1 MLYMGDHTFHSI
13 ISRQIDTLVEAGYSI
28 TVLDGSNAN
37 TPPIPAGYTKLVIPP
52 VRLGLFRTGVWKF
65 ARPLLRGRLAELYW
79 TALVCAEL
87 ALTSVRYAA
96 VAFRCDSHVYQAHD
110 LWALLSAVFAGKLRR
125 RPIVYDAHEL
135 ASEQGDTSSLY
146 NSFLRLLERCL
157 IPQSDRLIMPN
168 TSRAQLYKQKY
179 PLKSDPLVVFNC
191 TPRLEL
197 AKTSLLRETL
207 RLPSSTR
214 IVLYHGAFMPGRAL
228 EELIRSAHYF
238 EEGTVLVLIGE
249 QNEYFHQVLQPLW
262 QSENLDDNVFFLPW
276 IPQKELMLY
285 VASSDLGVV
294 IYRNINLNNY
304 LCAPTK
310 LYEYIMAGVPV
321 VASDFPELQHLFTEY
336 PIGLMF
342 NPDDPQSIAGAIN
355 DFFRTESERRV
366 QIEHYLGLAR
376 LRFNWELESQKLTS
390 LFQSLSQIHGAVVD
404 HS

>member
-1 MLYMGDHTFHSI
+1 MPSRVCMLYMGDHTLHSI

-28 TVLDGSNAN
+28 TVLGGSNSNRA
-37 TPPIPAGYTKLVIPP
+37 PLSAGYTKLVIPP
-52 VRLGLFRTGVWKF
+52 VRLGLFRTWVWKF

-87 ALTSVRYAA
+87 LLTSVRYAS

-146 NSFLRLLERCL
+146 NGFLRVLERYL
-157 IPQSDRLIMPN
+157 IPLGDRLIMPN
-168 TSRAQLYKQKY
+168 TSRAQLYKQRY
-179 PLKSDPLVVFNC
+179 TLKSDPLVVLNC
-191 TPRLEL
+191 SPRFEL

-207 RLPSSTR
+207 RLPSSAR

-249 QNEYFHQVLQPLW
+249 QNEYFHQELRPLQ
-262 QSENLDDNVFFLPW
+262 QSENLEDKVFFLPW

-310 LYEYIMAGVPV
+310 LYEYIMARVPV
-321 VASDFPELQHLFTEY
+321 VASDFPELVNFLKEY
-336 PIGLMF
+336 PVGLTF
-342 NPDDPQSIAGAIN
+342 NPDDPSSIARAIN
-355 DFFRTESERRV
+355 EFLEAECEGRV
-366 QIEHYLGLAR
+366 QIERSLDLAR
-376 LRFNWELESQKLTS
+376 ERFNWEFESQKLSS
-390 LFQSLSQIHGAVVD
+390 LFHSLT
-404 HS
+404 